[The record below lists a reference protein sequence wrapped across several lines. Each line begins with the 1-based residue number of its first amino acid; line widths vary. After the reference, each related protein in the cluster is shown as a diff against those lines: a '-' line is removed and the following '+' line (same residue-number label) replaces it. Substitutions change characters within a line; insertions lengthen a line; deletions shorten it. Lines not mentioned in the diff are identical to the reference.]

1 MALISLSSKCFNAV
15 ETALEAVKSG
25 DAKRSGVIL
34 RSVRK
39 DGQMLKQKAAILIG
53 QLSQAEEDHKR
64 KVENLTRQM
73 NDLFAEET
81 QLSSKNQTLQ
91 NKNSSLNNERQR
103 YQRSKE
109 EASRRYQEAERA
121 KRDAE
126 REYEKMKPIFWIP
139 IVGWLLALL
148 EDSSKKASEAY
159 REMQR
164 HERDVDQAESDL
176 KWVKSQISEVER
188 DLREISHQVN
198 KLKSEREACH
208 EKLSDIKNMVSFI
221 MQAVSFWDEVV
232 MVTET
237 ATVKTENL
245 QRIVNLA
252 GKKTDPV
259 RILKS
264 SGTHTTTASFKDHW
278 MEVAEMISSDRNNMI
293 FDKEI
298 LCIMQSPRFCN
309 TSASLLFSR
318 TCVQEDTL
326 MTGK

>member
-25 DAKRSGVIL
+25 DAKRSEIVL

-39 DGQMLKQKAAILIG
+39 DGQMLKQKAGILIG

-91 NKNSSLNNERQR
+91 NKNSSLNKERQR

-126 REYEKMKPIFWIP
+126 REYEEMKPFFWIP

-176 KWVKSQISEVER
+176 KWVKSQISEVSFSHLSCLVER
-188 DLREISHQVN
+188 FHY
-198 KLKSEREACH
+198 
-208 EKLSDIKNMVSFI
+208 
-221 MQAVSFWDEVV
+221 
-232 MVTET
+232 
-237 ATVKTENL
+237 
-245 QRIVNLA
+245 
-252 GKKTDPV
+252 
-259 RILKS
+259 
-264 SGTHTTTASFKDHW
+264 
-278 MEVAEMISSDRNNMI
+278 
-293 FDKEI
+293 
-298 LCIMQSPRFCN
+298 
-309 TSASLLFSR
+309 
-318 TCVQEDTL
+318 
-326 MTGK
+326 